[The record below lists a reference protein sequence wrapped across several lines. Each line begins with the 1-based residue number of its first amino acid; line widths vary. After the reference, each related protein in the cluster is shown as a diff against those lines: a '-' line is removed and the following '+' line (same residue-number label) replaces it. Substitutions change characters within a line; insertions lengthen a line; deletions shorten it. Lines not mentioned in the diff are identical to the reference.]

1 MSGQKKVSPPESS
14 STETPRELESPQPV
28 ESWADEIAHLI
39 DGVKETRP
47 EALPEA
53 EPIPEPPQLTTP
65 PRPEPAPTSIST
77 ISPQDI
83 TVPMMKV
90 IEDGREVVRPDVIQ
104 AVVQLGT
111 LGQLARIR
119 RSLEREHFRGE
130 LDNRDLE
137 ATDEYQHINLIDD
150 WPNTPWATAYFFNDG
165 PNGVYI
171 AINKNR
177 PFRHLASKENL
188 ELDFTKSDK
197 RIEFIEYYC
206 DSGETATVNALG
218 KY

>member
-1 MSGQKKVSPPESS
+1 MSGQKKVSQPESQ
-14 STETPRELESPQPV
+14 STETPRELESPQV
-28 ESWADEIAHLI
+28 VKSWADEIAHLI
-39 DGVKETRP
+39 EVKEARP
-47 EALPEA
+47 ETLPEA

-65 PRPEPAPTSIST
+65 PRPEPAPTRSIST

-90 IEDGREVVRPDVIQ
+90 VEDGKEVVRPDVIN

-119 RSLEREHFRGE
+119 RSLEREHFRGK
-130 LDNRDLE
+130 LDNRDLK

-150 WPNTPWATAYFFNDG
+150 WPNTPWASAYFFNDG

-171 AINKNR
+171 AINRNR
-177 PFRHLASKENL
+177 PFRHLASKEDL
-188 ELDFTKSDK
+188 RLDFIKADK

-206 DSGETATVNALG
+206 DSGETATLNALG